1 MKRSCDFQPNPALF
15 AGAALLWI
23 SVFIRNVLELGGP
36 AATAAHFLGGASC
49 GMLLV
54 GLLYGSPKTRPL
66 VPTVPAV
73 KLRLAGGG

>member
-36 AATAAHFLGGASC
+36 AATAAHFLSGASC

-66 VPTVPAV
+66 FHKFHAFM
-73 KLRLAGGG
+73 LRLTGRE